1 MVLKTD
7 DHATLI
13 DFATKVLQSR
23 LDEIAITIQ
32 GTKNNGTTPAN
43 AWNQINEIMERK

>member
-13 DFATKVLQSR
+13 DFATKVLESR
-23 LDEIAITIQ
+23 LREIQAVQQQYID
-32 GTKNNGTTPAN
+32 GNTTAPSVWN
-43 AWNQINEIMERK
+43 AINEIMERK

>member
-13 DFATKVLQSR
+13 EFATKVLQSR
-23 LDEIAITIQ
+23 LNEI
-32 GTKNNGTTPAN
+32 KNIISVSEQNGATPAT